1 MDVRSDK
8 PCTAGRIAS
17 TGRLTPSIH
26 QSVNGRRKVIPVP
39 PPRIP
44 TPMPIVNNNNKQ
56 R

>member
-8 PCTAGRIAS
+8 PRTAGRIAP

-26 QSVNGRRKVIPVP
+26 QPVNGRRKVIPVP

-44 TPMPIVNNNNKQ
+44 TPMPIVTNTKQ